1 LSIVEAVNEK
11 KIKVAMFLPNLDTG
25 GAERVFVNLANA
37 LTLKGFAPTLLVGTL
52 DKAAYLETIL
62 HEVRVYELGVRHMRS
77 AVFPLIRFLRRERPA
92 MLLTA
97 LEHSN
102 FAAIVAAKMA
112 RTGTPV
118 LATIHQTLSRV
129 LETSQSLYERLVIY
143 VTLKVAPMADQ
154 IIAVSHGTA
163 DDFARLAKISR
174 ERVRVIYN
182 PVIGP
187 TLYRGIQ
194 EPIEHPWFQ
203 EKQPPVVL
211 GVGRLTAQKDFPN
224 LIRAFALLRKTSDAR
239 LVILGDGEEQP
250 SLERLV
256 LELKLSECVS
266 IPGVVSN
273 PFAYMRRA
281 SLFVLSSAWEALPT
295 VLIEAM
301 ACGCPVVSTDCPNG
315 PAEILDNGRLGP
327 LVPVGDVEA
336 LARAMKTSLA
346 ESHSPVAPEVLLP
359 YTLDYSAE
367 QYCQLI
373 AEMLHG

>member
-1 LSIVEAVNEK
+1 LSIVDAVNEK
-11 KIKVAMFLPNLDTG
+11 KIKVAMFLGNLGTG

-37 LTLKGFAPTLLVGTL
+37 LALEGFATTILVGTL
-52 DKAAYLETIL
+52 DAAAYTETIL
-62 HEVRVYELGVRHMRS
+62 PEVTVCELGVRHMRS

-92 MLLTA
+92 VLISA
-97 LEHSN
+97 LEHVN
-102 FAAIVAAKMA
+102 LAAILAAKLS

-118 LATIHQTLSRV
+118 LATIHQTLSSDLKTSRSFHKNLTIRV
-129 LETSQSLYERLVIY
+129 A
-143 VTLKVAPMADQ
+143 LKFTPMADQ
-154 IIAVSHGTA
+154 IVAVSHGTA

-187 TLYRGIQ
+187 VLYRGVN
-194 EPIEHPWFQ
+194 EPLDHPWFQ
-203 EKQPPVVL
+203 ERQPPVVL

-224 LIRAFALLRKTSDAR
+224 LIRAFALLRKTTDAR
-239 LVILGDGEEQP
+239 LVILGDGEDRP

-273 PFAYMRRA
+273 PYAYMRRA

-315 PAEILDNGRLGP
+315 PAEILDNGRLGR

-346 ESHSPVAPEVLLP
+346 ESHSPVPPEVLLP
-359 YTLDYSAE
+359 YTLDYAAE

-373 AEMLHG
+373 TEMLHV

>member
-1 LSIVEAVNEK
+1 MSIVEAVNEK

-336 LARAMKTSLA
+336 L
-346 ESHSPVAPEVLLP
+346 
-359 YTLDYSAE
+359 
-367 QYCQLI
+367 
-373 AEMLHG
+373 

>member
-1 LSIVEAVNEK
+1 MSIVEAVNEK